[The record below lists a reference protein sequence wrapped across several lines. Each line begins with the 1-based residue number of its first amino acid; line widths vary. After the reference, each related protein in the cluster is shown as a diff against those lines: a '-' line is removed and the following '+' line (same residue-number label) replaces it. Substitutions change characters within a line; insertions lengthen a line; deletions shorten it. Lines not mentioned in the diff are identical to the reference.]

1 MTRPRENQIP
11 ELIALTGLDGTGKGH
26 LARHL
31 RDEHGFLT
39 LGASEII
46 KNVKS
51 QRPHL
56 KDLHPDEATRRL
68 KEELGPTFITDSAVA
83 QYQAS
88 RDSHTGLVLDGPRRL
103 PEVERFRELGGKV
116 LHVDADPQER
126 FKKLV
131 ERGREDAPQTVEAM
145 LARDEAQLQ
154 GDPTDKNS
162 MNMKAIINLADDV
175 VLNRYTADFHKDAI
189 NALKRL
195 K

>member
-1 MTRPRENQIP
+1 MTKTHENQLP

-26 LARHL
+26 LAQHL
-31 RDEHGFLT
+31 RDEYGFLT

-46 KNVKS
+46 NSVKS

-56 KDLHPDEATRRL
+56 NDLHPDEATRQL
-68 KEELGPTFITDSAVA
+68 KEELGPTFITDNAVA
-83 QYQAS
+83 QFEAS

-103 PEVERFRELGGKV
+103 PEIERFRELGGKV
-116 LHVDADPQER
+116 LHVNADPEKR
-126 FKKLV
+126 FKRLV
-131 ERGREDAPQTVEAM
+131 ERGRNDARLTIDDM

-162 MNMKAIINLADDV
+162 MNMKAIIDLADDV
-175 VLNRYTADFHKDAI
+175 VLNRYTADFHEDAVS
-189 NALKRL
+189 ALKRL